1 MDPSARPRLRE
12 WLERP
17 EIISLDPRRIEALA
31 AALTDHDPPVRV
43 ERWGT
48 IVGYE
53 AGPPRRRLV
62 QFDRHGHLIAA
73 CRWSPDGALDWARC
87 RAADGRWIGV
97 EPGGI
102 GHQAWEH
109 PAWGRSDRVWLL
121 QGGETWGEEPWRP
134 VEPLT
139 VFRSLDWAA
148 LDHIP
153 PLAEPRRLPPGA
165 GSAVLNLVASLM
177 KDQGIA
183 RVRYRGPFPT
193 EQLFTTLLECFRYD
207 PGQAL
212 PLELFLADGG
222 LDWLPA
228 PYESHRVAAWAT
240 VQLRQDIDKVVADGV
255 TFFRPEWQG
264 IARREARVIRTEG
277 ERVICSLWALGGP
290 LEDRLVLD
298 RSGEILEAPAAHN
311 REVPPAPLP
320 PVWNSALGDLIS
332 RESAPALGELI
343 REVLAAT
350 PLEWGTVPG
359 DLLRAWDRR
368 IRLSARLRGAG
379 AASLGSAAPGQ
390 ERAEQALRFILE
402 VARLL
407 APEIRSRAQA
417 LLLSLPEAE
426 QARCLEPTAEPPEAL
441 DESVGRLIALLAR
454 GG

>member
-1 MDPSARPRLRE
+1 MDPSALHRLRE

-17 EIISLDPRRIEALA
+17 EIASLDPRRIEALA
-31 AALTDHDPPVRV
+31 LSLAEPDPPVRV

-48 IVGYE
+48 VVGYE
-53 AGPPRRRLV
+53 TGPPRRRLL

-73 CRWSPDGALDWARC
+73 CRWSRDGALDWARC

-102 GHQAWEH
+102 EHQAGEH

-121 QGGETWGEEPWRP
+121 DGEEPWRP

-139 VFRSLDWAA
+139 VFRALDWAA

-177 KDQGIA
+177 KDQGVA
-183 RVRYRGPFPT
+183 RVRYRGPFPS

-212 PLELFLADGG
+212 PLERFLADGG

-240 VQLRQDIDKVVADGV
+240 VQLRQAIDKVVADGV
-255 TFFRPEWQG
+255 TFYRPEWQG
-264 IARREARVIRTEG
+264 IARREARVVRDDG
-277 ERVICSLWALGGP
+277 ERVVCSLWALGGP

-298 RSGEILEAPAAHN
+298 RSGEILEAPAARA
-311 REVPPAPLP
+311 REMPPAPLP
-320 PVWNSALGDLIS
+320 PVWNSALGDLIA
-332 RESAPALGELI
+332 RESAPALGPAI
-343 REVLAAT
+343 MEVLRRM
-350 PLEWGTVPG
+350 PLEWGAVPG
-359 DLLRAWDRR
+359 DLVRAWDKR
-368 IRLSARLRGAG
+368 IRLSSRLREAG
-379 AASLGSAAPGQ
+379 AASLRSAAPGR
-390 ERAEQALRFILE
+390 ERAEQALRFVLE

-407 APEIRSRAQA
+407 GPEVRGRAQA
-417 LLLSLPEAE
+417 LLESLPSLE
-426 QARCLEPTAEPPEAL
+426 QARRLDAAAEESEAL

-454 GG
+454 GT